1 MGWSKRRLG
10 EASELFVAFAASAGG
25 PVLDVGAGY
34 GAACLAALQAGA
46 TRVIANDLD
55 ERHLETLDARFE
67 KKIGRFPREIEFEDG
82 SLAAIHAANVLHF
95 LTPRQLTGGLR
106 KIERWLR
113 PGGKLF
119 VQAASPY
126 QSVWGAFPEEYLR
139 RVEAGSAFPGVMEKV
154 SDYVTHR
161 MRGEMPRSIH
171 LLDDVILRREAE
183 AAGLVVER
191 AWLYR
196 WCGLPR
202 ELHLDGRETV
212 GLIAR
217 KIHSEAR

>member
-1 MGWSKRRLG
+1 MGWSGRKLG
-10 EASELFVAFAASAGG
+10 EASEQFVTFAAVAGG
-25 PVLDVGAGY
+25 PVLDIGAGY
-34 GAACLAALQAGA
+34 GAACRAAFEAGA
-46 TRVIANDLD
+46 VRVIANDID
-55 ERHLETLDARFE
+55 ARHVEALDARFE
-67 KKIGRFPREIEFEDG
+67 IKIGRFPREIEFEDG
-82 SLAAIHAANVLHF
+82 SLAAIHAANVFHF
-95 LTPRQLTGGLR
+95 LSPRQLTSGLR

-126 QSVWGAFPEEYLR
+126 QSVWGAFPQEYLR
-139 RVEAGSAFPGVMEKV
+139 RVEAGQAFPGVMEKV

-171 LLDDVILRREAE
+171 LMDEVILRREAE

-196 WCGLPR
+196 WRGLPR
-202 ELHLDGRETV
+202 ELTMDGREMV

-217 KIHSEAR
+217 KVQREGH